1 MTKFLQLC
9 TIAACLLA
17 FSGCASLVK
26 TPQVTVRSSNIVSVD
41 TSGFDIELLVGV
53 ENRNAFNV
61 SLLGYTYDLQVM
73 SIPFSSGG
81 LQKGVLFPAGQTVD
95 VRLPFRVH
103 HSDLL
108 GILKRR
114 PDLDRIPYS
123 ADARLNLDTPL
134 GELAV
139 PVKKSDTFSVPA
151 AYRPGTY
158 LKRLLQPLK
167 EML

>member
-1 MTKFLQLC
+1 MTSFFRLC
-9 TIAACLLA
+9 VIAVSVLA
-17 FSGCASLVK
+17 FYGCASLVK
-26 TPQVTVRSSNIVSVD
+26 TPHVTVHSANIVSVD

-53 ENRNAFNV
+53 ENRNSFDV

-73 SIPFSSGG
+73 SVPFSSGG

-95 VRLPFRVH
+95 IRLPFRFL

-108 GILKRR
+108 GILKRK
-114 PDLDRIPYS
+114 PDLDHIPYS
-123 ADARLNLDTPL
+123 IDARLNLDTPV

-151 AYRPGTY
+151 SYRPGTY
-158 LKRLLQPLK
+158 FKRLLQPLK

>member
-1 MTKFLQLC
+1 MVMVSLV
-9 TIAACLLA
+9 A

-53 ENRNAFNV
+53 ENRNVFDV
-61 SLLGYTYDLQVM
+61 SLLSYTYDLQVM
-73 SIPFSSGG
+73 SVPFSSGG
-81 LQKGVLFPAGQTVD
+81 LQKGVVFPAGQTVD

-108 GILKRR
+108 GIFKRR
-114 PDLDRIPYS
+114 PDLDHVPYS
-123 ADARLNLDTPL
+123 VDARLNLDTPV
-134 GELAV
+134 GELIV
-139 PVKKSDTFSVPA
+139 PLKKSDTVSVPA